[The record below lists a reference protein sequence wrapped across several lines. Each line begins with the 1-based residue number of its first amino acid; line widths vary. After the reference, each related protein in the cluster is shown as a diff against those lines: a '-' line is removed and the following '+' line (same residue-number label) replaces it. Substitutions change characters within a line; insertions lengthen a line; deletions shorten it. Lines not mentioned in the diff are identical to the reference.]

1 MNWKIPVISLLLF
14 GVVGI
19 TGYAVYA
26 YILAPNKQ
34 AAKTEKQ
41 STPSSFQN
49 PFVEK
54 PQSSFTETIGSTEAS
69 TPTNP
74 FAEPSPTPY
83 QNPFSVTPTGSK
95 EYQNPFE
102 ALR

>member
-1 MNWKIPVISLLLF
+1 MNWKIPVILLLLF
-14 GVVGI
+14 GLVGA
-19 TGYAVYA
+19 TGYALYA

-34 AAKTEKQ
+34 AAQTEKQ
-41 STPSSFQN
+41 SAPSSFQN
-49 PFVEK
+49 PFAEK
-54 PQSSFTETIGSTEAS
+54 PQSSFNETSGSAEAS
-69 TPTNP
+69 TPINP
-74 FAEPSPTPY
+74 FAEPTPTPY